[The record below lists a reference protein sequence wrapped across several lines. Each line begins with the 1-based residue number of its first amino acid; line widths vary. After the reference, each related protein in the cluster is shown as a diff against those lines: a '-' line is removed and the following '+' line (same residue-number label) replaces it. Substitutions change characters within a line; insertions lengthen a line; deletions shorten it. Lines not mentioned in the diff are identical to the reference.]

1 MADGGHFVEIMLL
14 LPTLIILTLSVE
26 LVYAQSPF
34 SPFSTGSPAS
44 VFIEGKALYIQ
55 GGSTQQ
61 QNVTSQTFSISL
73 SSSWNTL
80 SPTYTKLLDGL
91 YDSQFPNTLLD
102 DGVTW
107 FALSNNT
114 FFTYNILDGKITRRA
129 PATIFS
135 NFTGLNAM
143 FDRGLGEVIIPNGY
157 NNGQQTTN
165 LYINPGSMSFRVNP
179 TYPLSD
185 ISALSLYSLAW
196 SASTQKT
203 YLFGGWSLVGGQ
215 SSTLYQRS
223 SSTEGNWNRINTT
236 LAGSTTMTGPSPRQS
251 SCLVPAFNGAKLIL
265 FGGLGPISSANLSLT
280 ARSDIFIYDVAK
292 AEWTQ
297 GADAGAT
304 RARASHACGVSGD
317 ALIVWGGFTNP
328 IIKGTPGEV
337 TAVYNLTTNTW
348 VDKFI
353 APTVNRELFPPL
365 TGPPNVTVGSGSDSR
380 SVSANS
386 GSGSNIV
393 AIIGGVVA
401 AVVVLAGLGCVVWR
415 RSSLKKRT
423 IFSNIHQQQSDG
435 EAHNFKETAEK
446 IRDPHSAPNVPPIPQ
461 SVPQS
466 APQNIRNPQLRTPWQ
481 EHARHQQSDDGSYN
495 YIKPTTRNNNPHADL
510 SIQRVPQILPRPTN
524 SFRSP
529 QLDISRRERELA
541 AELEMLRSDRG
552 NTSPVQHIDRWSINR
567 SGGRSG
573 SGGSPHA

>member
-1 MADGGHFVEIMLL
+1 
-14 LPTLIILTLSVE
+14 
-26 LVYAQSPF
+26 
-34 SPFSTGSPAS
+34 
-44 VFIEGKALYIQ
+44 
-55 GGSTQQ
+55 
-61 QNVTSQTFSISL
+61 
-73 SSSWNTL
+73 
-80 SPTYTKLLDGL
+80 
-91 YDSQFPNTLLD
+91 
-102 DGVTW
+102 
-107 FALSNNT
+107 
-114 FFTYNILDGKITRRA
+114 
-129 PATIFS
+129 
-135 NFTGLNAM
+135 
-143 FDRGLGEVIIPNGY
+143 
-157 NNGQQTTN
+157 
-165 LYINPGSMSFRVNP
+165 
-179 TYPLSD
+179 
-185 ISALSLYSLAW
+185 
-196 SASTQKT
+196 
-203 YLFGGWSLVGGQ
+203 
-215 SSTLYQRS
+215 
-223 SSTEGNWNRINTT
+223 
-236 LAGSTTMTGPSPRQS
+236 MTGPSPRQS

-353 APTVNRELFPPL
+353 APTVNRERFPPL

-386 GSGSNIV
+386 GSGSNTV

-401 AVVVLAGLGCVVWR
+401 AVVVLAGFGCVVWR

-423 IFSNIHQQQSDG
+423 IFSNVHQQQSDG

-510 SIQRVPQILPRPTN
+510 NIQRVPQILPRPTN